1 MNDGH
6 PRDVDNPSGH
16 AAPTSLEAVW
26 DDAWSRLV
34 RGAARRNHAFHNCAL
49 ATIGEDG
56 ADARTVVLRHAD
68 RMAGQLRIHTDRRS
82 AKLGQLLHDDRVC
95 LLFYGDSVQVRVRG
109 IAHVQVDD
117 AECDAAWRSTSPM
130 SRRCYLTTGAPGT
143 PSHTPTSGL
152 SAEIESGRPA
162 VEVTEAGRAFF
173 AIVVVQAQAI
183 EWLHLAASGQRRAG
197 FSRTG
202 GGWMSTWLIP

>member
-1 MNDGH
+1 MNDVH
-6 PRDVDNPSGH
+6 PRDVENPSSH
-16 AAPTSLEAVW
+16 AAPTTLEAVW

-34 RGAARRNHAFHNCAL
+34 RGATRRNHAFHNCTV
-49 ATIGEDG
+49 ATVGEDG

-68 RMAGQLRIHTDRRS
+68 RAAGRLRFHTDRRS

-117 AECDAAWRSTSPM
+117 AECDAAWLSTSPM
-130 SRRCYLTTGAPGT
+130 SRRCYLTIGAPGT
-143 PSHTPTSGL
+143 PSAAPTSGL
-152 SAEIESGRPA
+152 PAQLESGRPA
-162 VEVTEAGRAFF
+162 VEATESGRAHF
-173 AIVVVQAQAI
+173 AVVVVQVQAI
-183 EWLHLAASGQRRAG
+183 EWLFLAASGQRRAG
-197 FSRTG
+197 FSRTA